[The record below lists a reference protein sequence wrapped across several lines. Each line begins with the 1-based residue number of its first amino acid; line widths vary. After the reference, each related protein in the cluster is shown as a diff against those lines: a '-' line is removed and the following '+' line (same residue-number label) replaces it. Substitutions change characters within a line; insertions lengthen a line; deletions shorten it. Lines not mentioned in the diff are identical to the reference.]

1 MLASAQGLWEIKHRI
16 KFGPQN
22 VAKGTHSASLIRDL
36 QSELSRSEGTPAGG
50 LAIPLVHTSLGKAG
64 MLSLRG
70 AWAVLHVKKL
80 LCSLLCA
87 DGEVHDLRCLVL
99 WVGGGGGG
107 GVVVLK
113 LHAGSPRPL
122 GSTCFSPA
130 RLTVTTQFLAGI
142 TPDPGRVGCWEADW
156 SLVTSSGFLRGDW
169 LAR

>member
-99 WVGGGGGG
+99 WQD
-107 GVVVLK
+107 
-113 LHAGSPRPL
+113 
-122 GSTCFSPA
+122 
-130 RLTVTTQFLAGI
+130 TQL
-142 TPDPGRVGCWEADW
+142 
-156 SLVTSSGFLRGDW
+156 
-169 LAR
+169 